1 MKFIKESS
9 PHIRRKDSAWRMM
22 LDVII
27 ALLPTFIFSA
37 VIFPLN
43 TLVNFLVSGIIMCL
57 AEFVFIGLTHMMPKD
72 GEKHTFEGKF
82 DYAYKG
88 RYQLVNFMS
97 PLVSALIYTLIT
109 PSGAPIYSVIVGA
122 LIGIILGKLVFGGL
136 GNNIFNPAAV
146 GMVAA
151 KLSFGTNY
159 GKYLALPEWFTG
171 VPSTEIGGTLLGNI
185 GTNGYESINNVNF
198 LDMFLGKMP
207 GTLGEVYTITILI
220 GLIYLIVRRTID
232 FRILF
237 SYFGTFIVMMIFAG
251 ICIHSI
257 LPSVGVFKFT
267 LFELLSGGVIFGGV
281 FMFTDPVT
289 SPITKPSRIMFGMI
303 GAVLTVLIRLFGAL
317 PEGVAISLLIAN
329 MFAPVL
335 DFPKWS
341 STKYAYKN
349 ILAMGLIF
357 VVPTII
363 MIISLLFG
371 GVVK

>member
-27 ALLPTFIFSA
+27 ALLPTFIFSV

-57 AEFVFIGLTHMMPKD
+57 GEFIFIGLTHMMPKD
-72 GEKHTFEGKF
+72 GEKHTFKEKF

-88 RYQLVNFMS
+88 RYQLVNFIS

-122 LIGIILGKLVFGGL
+122 LIGIVLGKLVFGGL

-185 GTNGYESINNVNF
+185 GTNGYESINSVNF

-220 GLIYLIVRRTID
+220 GLIYLIIRRTID

-341 STKYAYKN
+341 STKYTYKN
-349 ILAMGLIF
+349 ILAMALIF

>member
-9 PHIRRKDSAWRMM
+9 PHIRRKDSAWQMM

-37 VIFPLN
+37 VIFPFN
-43 TLVNFLVSGIIMCL
+43 TLINFFISAVIMCL
-57 AEFVFIGLTHMMPKD
+57 AEFIFIGLTHMKPKD
-72 GEKHTFEGKF
+72 GEKHTFKEKF
-82 DYAYKG
+82 EYAYKG
-88 RYQLVNFMS
+88 HYQLVNLIS
-97 PLVSALIYTLIT
+97 PLVTAMIYTLIT

-151 KLSFGTNY
+151 KLSFGSNY
-159 GKYLALPEWFTG
+159 GKYLALPSWFNS
-171 VPSTEIGGTLLGNI
+171 VPNTSMGGTLLGNI
-185 GTNGYESINNVNF
+185 SSLGYELINNVNF

-207 GTLGEVYTITILI
+207 GTLGEVYTVTILI
-220 GLIYLIVRRTID
+220 GLIYLIFRKTVD

-237 SYFGTFIVMMIFAG
+237 SYFGTFLVMMIIAG
-251 ICIHSI
+251 LCINSI
-257 LPSVGVFKFT
+257 LPQVKVMNFT

-289 SPITKPSRIMFGMI
+289 SPLTRPSRIMYGMI
-303 GAVLTVLIRLFGAL
+303 GGSLTVLIRLFGAL

-341 STKYAYKN
+341 NTKYTYKN
-349 ILAMGLIF
+349 IIAMALIF
-357 VVPTII
+357 IIPTII

>member
-9 PHIRRKDSAWRMM
+9 PHIRRKDSAWQMM

-37 VIFPLN
+37 VIFPFN
-43 TLVNFLVSGIIMCL
+43 TLINFFISAVIMCL
-57 AEFVFIGLTHMMPKD
+57 AEFIFMGLTHMKPKD
-72 GEKHTFEGKF
+72 GEKHTFKEKF
-82 DYAYKG
+82 EYAYKG
-88 RYQLVNFMS
+88 HYQLVNLIS
-97 PLVSALIYTLIT
+97 PLVTAMIYTLIT

-151 KLSFGTNY
+151 KLSFGSNY
-159 GKYLALPEWFTG
+159 GKYLALPSWFNS
-171 VPSTEIGGTLLGNI
+171 VPNTSMGGTLLGNI
-185 GTNGYESINNVNF
+185 SSLGYESINNVNF

-207 GTLGEVYTITILI
+207 GTLGEVYTVTILI
-220 GLIYLIVRRTID
+220 GLIYLIFRKTVD

-237 SYFGTFIVMMIFAG
+237 SYFGTFLVMMIIAG
-251 ICIHSI
+251 LCINSI
-257 LPSVGVFKFT
+257 LPQVKVMNFT

-289 SPITKPSRIMFGMI
+289 SPLTRPSRIMYGMI
-303 GAVLTVLIRLFGAL
+303 GGSLTVLIRLFGAL

-341 STKYAYKN
+341 NTKYTYKN
-349 ILAMGLIF
+349 IIAMALIF
-357 VVPTII
+357 IIPTII

>member
-1 MKFIKESS
+1 MIFIKESS
-9 PHIRRKDSAWRMM
+9 PHIRRKDSAWQMM

-27 ALLPTFIFSA
+27 ALLPTFIFST

-43 TLVNFLVSGIIMCL
+43 TLLNFFISAVIMCL
-57 AEFVFIGLTHMMPKD
+57 AEFIFIGLTHIKPKD
-72 GEKHTFEGKF
+72 GEKHTFKEKF
-82 DYAYKG
+82 EYAYKG
-88 RYQLVNFMS
+88 RYQLVNLIS
-97 PLVSALIYTLIT
+97 PIVTAMIYTLIT

-151 KLSFGTNY
+151 KLSFGLNY
-159 GKYLALPEWFTG
+159 GKYLALPSWFNS
-171 VPSTEIGGTLLGNI
+171 VPNTSMGGTLLGNI
-185 GTNGYESINNVNF
+185 SSLGYESINNANF

-207 GTLGEVYTITILI
+207 GTLGEVYTVTILL
-220 GLIYLIVRRTID
+220 GLIYLIFRKTVD

-237 SYFGTFIVMMIFAG
+237 SYFGTFLIMMIIAG
-251 ICIHSI
+251 LCINSI
-257 LPSVGVFKFT
+257 LPNVKVMQFT

-289 SPITKPSRIMFGMI
+289 SPLTRPSRIMYGMI
-303 GAVLTVLIRLFGAL
+303 GGCLTVLIRLFGAL

-329 MFAPVL
+329 MFTPVL

-341 STKYAYKN
+341 NTKYTYKN
-349 ILAMGLIF
+349 IIAMALIF
-357 VVPTII
+357 VIPIII

>member
-9 PHIRRKDSAWRMM
+9 PHIRRKDSAWQMM

-37 VIFPLN
+37 VIFPFN
-43 TLVNFLVSGIIMCL
+43 TLINFFISAVIMCL
-57 AEFVFIGLTHMMPKD
+57 AEFIFIGLTHMKPKD
-72 GEKHTFEGKF
+72 GEKHTFKEKF
-82 DYAYKG
+82 EYAYKG
-88 RYQLVNFMS
+88 HYQLVNLIS
-97 PLVSALIYTLIT
+97 PLVTAMIYTLIT

-151 KLSFGTNY
+151 KLSFGSNY
-159 GKYLALPEWFTG
+159 GKYLALPSWFNS
-171 VPSTEIGGTLLGNI
+171 VPNTSMGGTLLGNI
-185 GTNGYESINNVNF
+185 SSLGYESINNVNF

-207 GTLGEVYTITILI
+207 GTLGEVYTVTILI
-220 GLIYLIVRRTID
+220 GLIYLIFRKTVD

-237 SYFGTFIVMMIFAG
+237 SYFGTFLVMMIIAG
-251 ICIHSI
+251 LCINSI
-257 LPSVGVFKFT
+257 LPQVKVMNFT

-289 SPITKPSRIMFGMI
+289 SPLTRPSRIMYGMI
-303 GAVLTVLIRLFGAL
+303 GGSLTVLIRLFGAL

-341 STKYAYKN
+341 NTKYTYKN
-349 ILAMGLIF
+349 IIAMALIF
-357 VVPTII
+357 IIPTII

>member
-1 MKFIKESS
+1 
-9 PHIRRKDSAWRMM
+9 
-22 LDVII
+22 
-27 ALLPTFIFSA
+27 
-37 VIFPLN
+37 
-43 TLVNFLVSGIIMCL
+43 
-57 AEFVFIGLTHMMPKD
+57 
-72 GEKHTFEGKF
+72 
-82 DYAYKG
+82 
-88 RYQLVNFMS
+88 
-97 PLVSALIYTLIT
+97 
-109 PSGAPIYSVIVGA
+109 
-122 LIGIILGKLVFGGL
+122 
-136 GNNIFNPAAV
+136 
-146 GMVAA
+146 
-151 KLSFGTNY
+151 
-159 GKYLALPEWFTG
+159 
-171 VPSTEIGGTLLGNI
+171 
-185 GTNGYESINNVNF
+185 
-198 LDMFLGKMP
+198 
-207 GTLGEVYTITILI
+207 
-220 GLIYLIVRRTID
+220 
-232 FRILF
+232 
-237 SYFGTFIVMMIFAG
+237 MMIFAG

-341 STKYAYKN
+341 STKYTYKN
-349 ILAMGLIF
+349 VLAMALIF

>member
-57 AEFVFIGLTHMMPKD
+57 AEFAFIGLTHMMPKD
-72 GEKHTFEGKF
+72 EEKHTFKEKF

-220 GLIYLIVRRTID
+220 GLIYLIIRRTID

-341 STKYAYKN
+341 STKYTYKN
-349 ILAMGLIF
+349 VLAMALIF

>member
-72 GEKHTFEGKF
+72 GEKHTFKGKF

-341 STKYAYKN
+341 STKYTYKN

>member
-9 PHIRRKDSAWRMM
+9 PHIRRKDSAWQMM

-37 VIFPLN
+37 VIFPFN
-43 TLVNFLVSGIIMCL
+43 TLINFFISAVIMCL
-57 AEFVFIGLTHMMPKD
+57 AEFIFIGLTHMKPKD
-72 GEKHTFEGKF
+72 GEKHTFKEKF
-82 DYAYKG
+82 EYAYKG
-88 RYQLVNFMS
+88 HYQLVNLIS
-97 PLVSALIYTLIT
+97 PLVTAMIYTLIT

-151 KLSFGTNY
+151 KLSFGSNY
-159 GKYLALPEWFTG
+159 GKYLALPSWFNS
-171 VPSTEIGGTLLGNI
+171 VPNTSMGGTLLGNI
-185 GTNGYESINNVNF
+185 SSLGYESINNVNF

-207 GTLGEVYTITILI
+207 GTLGEVYTVTILI
-220 GLIYLIVRRTID
+220 GLIYLIFRKTVD

-237 SYFGTFIVMMIFAG
+237 SYFGTFLVMMIIAG
-251 ICIHSI
+251 LCINSI
-257 LPSVGVFKFT
+257 LPQVKVMNFT

-289 SPITKPSRIMFGMI
+289 SPLTRPSRIMYGMI
-303 GAVLTVLIRLFGAL
+303 GGSLTVLIRLFGTL

-341 STKYAYKN
+341 NTKYTYKN
-349 ILAMGLIF
+349 IIAMALIF
-357 VVPTII
+357 IIPTII

>member
-9 PHIRRKDSAWRMM
+9 PHIRRKDSAWQMM

-37 VIFPLN
+37 VIFPFN
-43 TLVNFLVSGIIMCL
+43 TLINFFISTVIMCL
-57 AEFVFIGLTHMMPKD
+57 AEFIFIGLTHMKPKD
-72 GEKHTFEGKF
+72 GEKHTFKEKF
-82 DYAYKG
+82 EYAYKG
-88 RYQLVNFMS
+88 HYQLVNLIS
-97 PLVSALIYTLIT
+97 PLVTAMIYTLIT

-151 KLSFGTNY
+151 KLSFGSNY
-159 GKYLALPEWFTG
+159 GKYLALPSWFNS
-171 VPSTEIGGTLLGNI
+171 VPNTSMGGTLLGNI
-185 GTNGYESINNVNF
+185 SSLGYESINNVNF

-207 GTLGEVYTITILI
+207 GTLGEVYTVTILI
-220 GLIYLIVRRTID
+220 GLIYLIFRKTVD

-237 SYFGTFIVMMIFAG
+237 SYFGSFLLMMIIAG
-251 ICIHSI
+251 LCINSI
-257 LPSVGVFKFT
+257 LPQVKVMNFT

-289 SPITKPSRIMFGMI
+289 SPLTRPSRIMYGMI
-303 GAVLTVLIRLFGAL
+303 GGSLTVLIRLFGAL

-341 STKYAYKN
+341 NTKYTYKN
-349 ILAMGLIF
+349 IIAMALIF
-357 VVPTII
+357 IIPTII

>member
-72 GEKHTFEGKF
+72 GEIHTFKEKF

-88 RYQLVNFMS
+88 RFQLVNFMS

-220 GLIYLIVRRTID
+220 GLIYLIIRRTID

-237 SYFGTFIVMMIFAG
+237 SYFGTFLVMMIFAG

-341 STKYAYKN
+341 STKYTYKN
-349 ILAMGLIF
+349 ILAMALIF

>member
-1 MKFIKESS
+1 MIFIKESS
-9 PHIRRKDSAWRMM
+9 PHIRRKDSAWQMM

-43 TLVNFLVSGIIMCL
+43 TLLNFFISAVIMCL
-57 AEFVFIGLTHMMPKD
+57 AEFIFIGLTHMKPKD
-72 GEKHTFEGKF
+72 GEKHTFKEKF
-82 DYAYKG
+82 EYAYKG
-88 RYQLVNFMS
+88 RYQLVNLIS
-97 PLVSALIYTLIT
+97 PIVTAMIYTLIT

-151 KLSFGTNY
+151 KLSFGSNY
-159 GKYLALPEWFTG
+159 GKYLALPSWFNS
-171 VPSTEIGGTLLGNI
+171 VPNTSMGGTLLGNI
-185 GTNGYESINNVNF
+185 SSLGYESINNANF

-207 GTLGEVYTITILI
+207 GTLGEVYTVTILI
-220 GLIYLIVRRTID
+220 GLIYLIFRKTVD

-237 SYFGTFIVMMIFAG
+237 SYFGTFLIMMIIAG
-251 ICIHSI
+251 LCINSI
-257 LPSVGVFKFT
+257 LPNVKVMQFT

-289 SPITKPSRIMFGMI
+289 SPLTRPSRIMYGMI
-303 GAVLTVLIRLFGAL
+303 GGCLTVLIRLFGAL

-329 MFAPVL
+329 MFTPVL

-341 STKYAYKN
+341 NTKYTYKN
-349 ILAMGLIF
+349 IIAMALIF
-357 VVPTII
+357 VIPTII

>member
-9 PHIRRKDSAWRMM
+9 PHIRRKDSAWQMM

-43 TLVNFLVSGIIMCL
+43 TLLNFFISALIMCL
-57 AEFVFIGLTHMMPKD
+57 AEFIFIGLTHMKPKD
-72 GEKHTFEGKF
+72 GEKHTFKENF
-82 DYAYKG
+82 EYAYKG
-88 RYQLVNFMS
+88 RYQLVNLIS
-97 PLVSALIYTLIT
+97 PIVTAMIYTLIT

-151 KLSFGTNY
+151 KLSFGSNY
-159 GKYLALPEWFTG
+159 GKYLALPSWFNSAPNT
-171 VPSTEIGGTLLGNI
+171 SMGGTLLGNI
-185 GTNGYESINNVNF
+185 SSLGYESINNVNF

-207 GTLGEVYTITILI
+207 GTLGEVYTVTILI
-220 GLIYLIVRRTID
+220 GLIYLIVRKTVD

-237 SYFGTFIVMMIFAG
+237 SYFSTFLIMIIIAG
-251 ICIHSI
+251 LCINSI
-257 LPSVGVFKFT
+257 LPQVKVMNFT

-289 SPITKPSRIMFGMI
+289 SPLTRPSRIMYGMI
-303 GAVLTVLIRLFGAL
+303 GGCLTVLIRLFGAL

-329 MFAPVL
+329 MFSPVL

-341 STKYAYKN
+341 NTKYTYKN
-349 ILAMGLIF
+349 IIAMALIF
-357 VVPTII
+357 IIPTII

>member
-1 MKFIKESS
+1 
-9 PHIRRKDSAWRMM
+9 
-22 LDVII
+22 
-27 ALLPTFIFSA
+27 
-37 VIFPLN
+37 
-43 TLVNFLVSGIIMCL
+43 
-57 AEFVFIGLTHMMPKD
+57 
-72 GEKHTFEGKF
+72 
-82 DYAYKG
+82 
-88 RYQLVNFMS
+88 MS

-220 GLIYLIVRRTID
+220 GLIYLIIRRTID

-341 STKYAYKN
+341 STKYTYKN
-349 ILAMGLIF
+349 VLAMALIF

-371 GVVK
+371 GVVKW

>member
-9 PHIRRKDSAWRMM
+9 PHIRRKDSAWQMM

-37 VIFPLN
+37 VIFPFN
-43 TLVNFLVSGIIMCL
+43 TLINFFISAVIMCL
-57 AEFVFIGLTHMMPKD
+57 AEFIFIGLTHMKPKD
-72 GEKHTFEGKF
+72 GEKHTFKEKF
-82 DYAYKG
+82 EYAYKG
-88 RYQLVNFMS
+88 HYQLVNLIS
-97 PLVSALIYTLIT
+97 PLVTAMIYTLIT

-151 KLSFGTNY
+151 KLSFGSNY
-159 GKYLALPEWFTG
+159 GKYLALPSWFNS
-171 VPSTEIGGTLLGNI
+171 VPNTSMGGTLLGNI
-185 GTNGYESINNVNF
+185 SSLGYESINNVNF

-207 GTLGEVYTITILI
+207 GTLGEVYTATILI
-220 GLIYLIVRRTID
+220 GLIYLIFRKTVD

-237 SYFGTFIVMMIFAG
+237 SYFGTFLVMMIIAG
-251 ICIHSI
+251 LCINSI
-257 LPSVGVFKFT
+257 LPQVKVMNFT

-289 SPITKPSRIMFGMI
+289 SPLTRPSRIMYGMI
-303 GAVLTVLIRLFGAL
+303 GGSLTVLIRLFGAL

-341 STKYAYKN
+341 NTKYTYKN
-349 ILAMGLIF
+349 IIAMALIF
-357 VVPTII
+357 IIPTII

>member
-1 MKFIKESS
+1 MIFIKESS
-9 PHIRRKDSAWRMM
+9 PHIRRKDSAWQMM

-27 ALLPTFIFSA
+27 ALLPTFIFST

-43 TLVNFLVSGIIMCL
+43 TLLNFFISAVIMCL
-57 AEFVFIGLTHMMPKD
+57 AEFIFIGLTHMKPKD
-72 GEKHTFEGKF
+72 GEKHTFKEKF
-82 DYAYKG
+82 EYAYKG
-88 RYQLVNFMS
+88 RYQLVNLIS
-97 PLVSALIYTLIT
+97 PIVTAMIYTLIT

-151 KLSFGTNY
+151 KLSFGLNY
-159 GKYLALPEWFTG
+159 GKYLALPSWFNS
-171 VPSTEIGGTLLGNI
+171 VPNTSMGGTLLGNI
-185 GTNGYESINNVNF
+185 SSLGYESINNANF

-207 GTLGEVYTITILI
+207 GTLGEVYTVTILL
-220 GLIYLIVRRTID
+220 GLIYLIFRKTVD

-237 SYFGTFIVMMIFAG
+237 SYFGTFLIMMIIAG
-251 ICIHSI
+251 LCINSI
-257 LPSVGVFKFT
+257 LPNVKVMQFT

-289 SPITKPSRIMFGMI
+289 SPLTRPSRIMHGMI
-303 GAVLTVLIRLFGAL
+303 GGCLTVLIRLFGAL

-329 MFAPVL
+329 MFTPVL

-341 STKYAYKN
+341 NTKYTYKN
-349 ILAMGLIF
+349 IIAMALIF
-357 VVPTII
+357 VIPIII

>member
-72 GEKHTFEGKF
+72 GEIHTFKEKF

-88 RYQLVNFMS
+88 RFQLVNFMS

-220 GLIYLIVRRTID
+220 GLIYLIIRRTID

-237 SYFGTFIVMMIFAG
+237 SYFGTFLVMMIFAG

-281 FMFTDPVT
+281 FMFTDPAT

-341 STKYAYKN
+341 STKYTYKN
-349 ILAMGLIF
+349 VLAMALIF

-371 GVVK
+371 GVVR

>member
-27 ALLPTFIFSA
+27 ALLPTFIFSV

-72 GEKHTFEGKF
+72 GEKHTFKEKF

-88 RYQLVNFMS
+88 RYQLVNFIS

-159 GKYLALPEWFTG
+159 GKYLALPEWFTV

-185 GTNGYESINNVNF
+185 GTNGYESINSVNF

-220 GLIYLIVRRTID
+220 GLIYLIIRRTID

-303 GAVLTVLIRLFGAL
+303 GGVLTVLIRLFGAL

-341 STKYAYKN
+341 STKYTYKN
-349 ILAMGLIF
+349 ILAMALIF
-357 VVPTII
+357 VIPTII

>member
-1 MKFIKESS
+1 MIFIKESS
-9 PHIRRKDSAWRMM
+9 PHIRRKDSAWQMM

-27 ALLPTFIFSA
+27 ALLPTFIFST

-43 TLVNFLVSGIIMCL
+43 TLLNFFISAVIMCL
-57 AEFVFIGLTHMMPKD
+57 AEFIFIGLTHMKPKD
-72 GEKHTFEGKF
+72 GEKHTFKEKF
-82 DYAYKG
+82 EYAYKG
-88 RYQLVNFMS
+88 RYQLVNLIS
-97 PLVSALIYTLIT
+97 PIVTAMIYTLIT

-151 KLSFGTNY
+151 KLSVGSNY
-159 GKYLALPEWFTG
+159 GKYLVLPSWFNS
-171 VPSTEIGGTLLGNI
+171 VPNTSMGGTLLGNI
-185 GTNGYESINNVNF
+185 SSLGYESINNVNF

-207 GTLGEVYTITILI
+207 GTLGEVYTVTILL
-220 GLIYLIVRRTID
+220 GLIYLIFRKTVD

-237 SYFGTFIVMMIFAG
+237 SYFGTFLIMMIIAG
-251 ICIHSI
+251 LCINSI
-257 LPSVGVFKFT
+257 LPQVKVMHFT

-289 SPITKPSRIMFGMI
+289 SPLTRPSRIMYGMI
-303 GAVLTVLIRLFGAL
+303 GGCLTVLIRLFGAL

-341 STKYAYKN
+341 NTKYTYKN
-349 ILAMGLIF
+349 IIAMALIF
-357 VVPTII
+357 VIPIII

>member
-72 GEKHTFEGKF
+72 GEKHTFKEKF

-136 GNNIFNPAAV
+136 GNNIFNPATV

-303 GAVLTVLIRLFGAL
+303 GAVLTFLIRLFGAL

-341 STKYAYKN
+341 STKYTYKN

>member
-57 AEFVFIGLTHMMPKD
+57 AEFIFIGLTHMMPKD
-72 GEKHTFEGKF
+72 EEKHTFKEKI

-220 GLIYLIVRRTID
+220 GLIYLIIRRTID

-341 STKYAYKN
+341 STKYTYKN
-349 ILAMGLIF
+349 VLAMALIF